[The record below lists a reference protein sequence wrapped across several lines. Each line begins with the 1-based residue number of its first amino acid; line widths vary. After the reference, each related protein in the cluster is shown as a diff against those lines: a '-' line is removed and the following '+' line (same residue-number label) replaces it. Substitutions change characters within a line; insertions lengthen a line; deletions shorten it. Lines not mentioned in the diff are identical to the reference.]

1 MEICLQLSLCNHRPY
16 VLFTVLLASF
26 VQVCKSTFLKLDL
39 LSSARIYSTRMLPQC
54 SPVSSASAIVT
65 GVSISRLLT
74 GAWLARANKWI
85 SITCWRVWF
94 TLRYYLC
101 SSSTSATSVDL
112 QFLLLLFCV
121 CFVVFIFRFGL

>member
-1 MEICLQLSLCNHRPY
+1 
-16 VLFTVLLASF
+16 
-26 VQVCKSTFLKLDL
+26 
-39 LSSARIYSTRMLPQC
+39 MLPQC